1 MYYGCVVFENYT
13 DENSYELHHDGERG
27 GKTHCSR
34 WLKTSSFN
42 TI

>member
-27 GKTHCSR
+27 EKNPLFPR
-34 WLKTSSFN
+34 AKNIEF
-42 TI
+42 